1 MNALKLAKKI
11 KRIID
16 RHIKQKG
23 YEIEAVLQTLTEE
36 QTSSGLSIIDR
47 KQPDPIKETIKIVV
61 TGHSIDEEA
70 TALGDNPVQKLE
82 FISIEDGTEPP
93 EKRVEEGKVLVYD
106 GKQFNILLASPA
118 TLAGELIIKECQA
131 RSMS

>member
-1 MNALKLAKKI
+1 MNASKLAKKI

-23 YEIEAVLQTLTEE
+23 YEVEAVLQTLTGEKM
-36 QTSSGLSIIDR
+36 SSGLSIIDNDL
-47 KQPDPIKETIKIVV
+47 PEPIKETIKIVV

-70 TALGDNPVQKLE
+70 TALGDNPIQKLD
-82 FISIEDGTEPP
+82 FISIEKGIESP
-93 EKRVEEGKVLVYD
+93 EKVVEEGKVLVYD
-106 GKQFNILLASPA
+106 GKHFNIILASPA
-118 TLAGELIIKECQA
+118 TLAGDLIIKECQA

>member
-1 MNALKLAKKI
+1 MNASKLAKKI

-16 RHIKQKG
+16 RHIKQKS
-23 YEIEAVLQTLTEE
+23 YEIDVILQTLTGEE
-36 QTSSGLSIIDR
+36 KISGLSIINN
-47 KQPDPIKETIKIVV
+47 DPPTPVSETIKIVV

-70 TALGDNPVQKLE
+70 TALGDNPIQKLD
-82 FISIEDGTEPP
+82 FISIENDIESP

-106 GKQFNILLASPA
+106 GKHFNIILVSPA

-131 RSMS
+131 RSMP

>member
-1 MNALKLAKKI
+1 MNASKLAKKI

-23 YEIEAVLQTLTEE
+23 YEVEAVLQTLTEE
-36 QTSSGLSIIDR
+36 KMSSGLSIIDNA
-47 KQPDPIKETIKIVV
+47 PPELIKEAIKIVV

-82 FISIEDGTEPP
+82 FISIETGSETP
-93 EKRVEEGKVLVYD
+93 EKRVEEGKVLIYD
-106 GKQFNILLASPA
+106 GKQFNIILASPA

-131 RSMS
+131 RSMP